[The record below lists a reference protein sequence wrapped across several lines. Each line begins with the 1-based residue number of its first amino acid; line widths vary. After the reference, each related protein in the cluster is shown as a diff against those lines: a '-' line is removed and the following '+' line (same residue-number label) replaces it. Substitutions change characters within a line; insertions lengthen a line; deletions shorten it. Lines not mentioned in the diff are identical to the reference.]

1 MNTPEIIA
9 AGQRVIETE
18 IQGLSALKGSISDDF
33 VAIVMRIVGL
43 KGRLVCAG
51 VGKSGHVARK
61 IAATLASTGTP
72 AMFIHPTEA
81 SHGDMGMIGPD
92 DAVLALSKSGE
103 VSEMGDLIAYTK
115 RFSIPLIAMT
125 ANRASALG
133 SAGDY
138 LMLLPDAAEA
148 CGETRAPTTSTTMQI
163 AYGDALAVALLE
175 QRGFTAQ
182 DFRVYHPGGK
192 LGAMLKS
199 VGDLMHKDDDL
210 PLVGLTTPM
219 MDALLVMT
227 AKRFGATGVID
238 AAGKLVG
245 IITDGDIRR
254 RAGGDFASLNAAQM
268 MTPTPMTIQPEA
280 LAGAALAAL
289 NEKGRTVIFAVD
301 DNTKPVGILHVHDLL
316 RAGIV

>member
-1 MNTPEIIA
+1 MPKTPAIA
-9 AGQRVIETE
+9 VARRVLDTE
-18 IQGLSALKGSISDDF
+18 IAGLNALKSSIGPDF
-33 VAIVMRIVGL
+33 AAIVARVGAL
-43 KGRLVCAG
+43 KGRLICAG

-92 DAVLALSKSGE
+92 DGVLALSKSGE
-103 VSEMGDLIAYTK
+103 VSEMSDLIAYTK

-125 ANRASALG
+125 ANANSVLG
-133 SAGDY
+133 KAGDH
-138 LMLLPDAAEA
+138 LMLLPEAIEA

-199 VGDLMHKDDDL
+199 VRDLMHSGDDV
-210 PLVGLTTPM
+210 PLVETTTPM
-219 MDALLVMT
+219 MEALLTMT
-227 AKRFGATGVID
+227 AKRFGATGVVD
-238 AAGKLVG
+238 ANGALIG

-254 RAGGDFASLNAAQM
+254 RAGTDFADLTAQDV
-268 MTPTPMTIQPEA
+268 MTPSPMTIDPEA

-289 NEKGRTVIFAVD
+289 NDKGRTVIFAID
-301 DNTKPVGILHVHDLL
+301 DHQKPVGILHIHDLL
-316 RAGIV
+316 RAGVV